1 MTNKVV
7 NVILEPCATHL
18 HLFYFLVRREINFLF
33 DAINR
38 VVESMLFVEHRSEM
52 IVAAFQAADDFTM
65 LREFAQNGMMQVHM
79 IRRL

>member
-1 MTNKVV
+1 
-7 NVILEPCATHL
+7 
-18 HLFYFLVRREINFLF
+18 
-33 DAINR
+33 
-38 VVESMLFVEHRSEM
+38 M